1 MRLVRHDPVVA
12 TTDGMKRGGY
22 YDEHSE
28 YQEKVAESGSGL
40 VRACV
45 DAVPLPG
52 AGETFVVADYG
63 ASTGKNSIAAVRNAI
78 DQVRTR
84 RAGQPAVA
92 LHNDLATNDW
102 NEFFTNLR
110 AAPDSYLQ
118 LAGPAVIPM
127 VSAVSFFEPAAPAG
141 GVHVGLSFS
150 AAHWLRDQP
159 TVEVPDGFYFC
170 EATGAART
178 ALAAQADTDWTA
190 FLEAHASD
198 LASGGRLLVQMV
210 GSEPA
215 AEAGDEPRVTAR
227 LLLRAMAEV
236 AAGMATDG
244 DLDPGAVDRYVLAVY
259 AAHCRRGARSA
270 RAQRVAPGRLVHGR
284 RVPHG
289 PGGQPVPR
297 PVARRRR
304 RAGLRE
310 VVRGVR
316 ARLHRVEPADEPVRT
331 GQPGQECGRA
341 DRRVLHPAHSPLR
354 RRSRA
359 RPVRGLDVDR
369 RPRTPPPLTGT
380 DYLPG
385 PSGET
390 IAIGS

>member
-52 AGETFVVADYG
+52 GDETFVVADYG
-63 ASTGKNSIAAVRNAI
+63 ASTGKNSIAAVGNAI

-110 AAPDSYLQ
+110 AAPDSYRQ

-159 TVEVPDGFYFC
+159 TVEVADGFYFC

-190 FLEAHASD
+190 FLEARASD

-236 AAGMATDG
+236 GAAMATDG

-259 AAHCRRGARSA
+259 ARTADEA
-270 RAQRVAPGRLVHGR
+270 RAPLERSGSVLAGSFTVVECRTDPVANPYLDQWRADGDAQAYGKSYAAFVRGFTESSLR
-284 RVPHG
+284 TNLFG
-289 PGGQPVPR
+289 PGSRGKSVDELTDEFFTR
-297 PVARRRR
+297 LTARFAADPERDRFEDWT
-304 RAGLRE
+304 LT
-310 VVRGVR
+310 VV
-316 ARLHRVEPADEPVRT
+316 LE
-331 GQPGQECGRA
+331 
-341 DRRVLHPAHSPLR
+341 
-354 RRSRA
+354 
-359 RPVRGLDVDR
+359 R
-369 RPRTPPPLTGT
+369 RPR
-380 DYLPG
+380 
-385 PSGET
+385 
-390 IAIGS
+390 